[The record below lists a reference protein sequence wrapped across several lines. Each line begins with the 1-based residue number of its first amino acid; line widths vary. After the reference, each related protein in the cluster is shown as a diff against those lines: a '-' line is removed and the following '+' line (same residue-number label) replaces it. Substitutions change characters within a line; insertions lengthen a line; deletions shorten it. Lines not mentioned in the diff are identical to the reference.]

1 MFFSIVII
9 LIAVAFVIAGGY
21 YLVNRRK
28 LSRADQS
35 GKAKKICPTCK
46 GTGKLEFIDLP
57 NKPPKQCP
65 TCRGTGYVDA

>member
-1 MFFSIVII
+1 MFFAII
-9 LIAVAFVIAGGY
+9 IFLIAALLMMIGCYF
-21 YLVNRRK
+21 LVHRRR
-28 LSRADQS
+28 LSRANQKS
-35 GKAKKICPTCK
+35 ATKKICPTCE

>member
-1 MFFSIVII
+1 MFFTMTII
-9 LIAVAFVIAGGY
+9 IIAIIIVIAGCHF
-21 YLVNRRK
+21 LIHRRR
-28 LSRADQS
+28 LSSADQKS
-35 GKAKKICPTCK
+35 NLKKTCPTCK